1 MGLSNLGL
9 RLIAETMRDKNLS
22 GSCMTFGVSG
32 VEGEYSDIQ
41 RVLSE
46 ANYPYKKIDE
56 SEVVYD
62 DATQFGRTV
71 HQDVPFKML
80 GFSRVDSL
88 DYFPNEKPTY
98 VIDLNKP
105 IDSKY
110 HDRYDMVF
118 DGGTSEHC
126 FNVRESLSNVIKLLK
141 IGGRV
146 VHAVPLSG
154 WINHGFYQFSPTLFF
169 DFYGINGF
177 VELNA
182 KIVVHKPSML
192 GASYFDYNP
201 SVFFPMDFKG
211 KRAIL
216 FFTAKKNEDVKEILN
231 PIQGFYKGHFGGKSE
246 SPGITAREQLKWGV
260 ERLRKFSPVLYK
272 LAIGLYFRV
281 GLLVRTCYRY
291 KMMITAKRVS

>member
-22 GSCMTFGVSG
+22 GSCMTFGISG
-32 VEGEYSDIQ
+32 IEGEYKDLE

-62 DATQFGRTV
+62 DVTQFGRTV

-98 VIDLNKP
+98 VIDLNKS
-105 IDSKY
+105 IDSEY
-110 HDRYDMVF
+110 HGQYDMVF

-141 IGGRV
+141 IGGWV

-177 VELNA
+177 VELEA
-182 KIVVHKPSML
+182 KIIVHKPSML

-201 SVFFPMDFKG
+201 SAFFPMDFKG

-216 FFTAKKNEDVKEILN
+216 FFTAKKNNDVKEILN
-231 PIQGFYKGHFGGKSE
+231 PIQGFYNGVFGGKQQSA
-246 SPGITAREQLKWGV
+246 GIAAREKLKRKV
-260 ERLRKFSPVLYK
+260 ESLRKFSPVLYK
-272 LAIGLYFRV
+272 MMIGLYFRV
-281 GLLVRTCYRY
+281 GWLVRDFYRY
-291 KMMITAKRVS
+291 KLLIMAKRIT

>member
-32 VEGEYSDIQ
+32 IEGEYSDIQ

-46 ANYPYKKIDE
+46 TNYPYKKLDE

-62 DATQFGRTV
+62 EITQFGRTV

-105 IDSKY
+105 IDSEY
-110 HDRYDMVF
+110 HGQYDMVF

-126 FNVRESLSNVIKLLK
+126 FNVRECLSNVIKLLK
-141 IGGRV
+141 VGGRV
-146 VHAVPLSG
+146 VHFVPLSG
-154 WINHGFYQFSPTLFF
+154 WINHGFYQFSPTLFY
-169 DFYGINGF
+169 DFYGENGF
-177 VELNA
+177 VELEA
-182 KIVVHKPSML
+182 KIIVHKPSMS

-211 KRAIL
+211 KRVIL
-216 FFTAKKNEDVKEILN
+216 FFTAMKNVDVDEVLN
-231 PIQGFYKGHFGGKSE
+231 PTQGFYKEHFGGKSI
-246 SPGITAREQLKWGV
+246 SADTTARERLKQKV
-260 ERLRKFSPVLYK
+260 ESLRKISPVFYYFM
-272 LAIGLYFRV
+272 IGLYYRI
-281 GLLVRTCYRY
+281 GRLLRAFYRY
-291 KMMITAKRVS
+291 KLMIMAKRVS